1 MRLRLAMAC
10 GVLLSAACATSQ
22 EIKRPGG
29 DREFLIA
36 CGSGSGWD
44 VCYRKANEVWPL
56 RLLDSE
62 RRGWLQ
68 QKGTSHRVL
77 GGTRA
82 LKVTP
87 LPIQAPG

>member
-44 VCYRKANEVWPL
+44 VCYRKANEVCPSGYSTL
-56 RLLDSE
+56 REEGGFSRKELHIACSAGPE
-62 RRGWLQ
+62 R
-68 QKGTSHRVL
+68 
-77 GGTRA
+77 
-82 LKVTP
+82 
-87 LPIQAPG
+87 